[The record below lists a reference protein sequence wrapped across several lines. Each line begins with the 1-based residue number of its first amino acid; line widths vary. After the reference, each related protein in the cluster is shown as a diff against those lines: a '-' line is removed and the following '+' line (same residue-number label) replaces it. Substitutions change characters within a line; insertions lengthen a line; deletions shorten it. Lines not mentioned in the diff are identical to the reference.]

1 VTSVAVEILPIERR
15 HIAGFREV
23 LDSVARERHFLALT
37 EAPPMAQVR
46 RFVLG
51 NLRGGAARV
60 VAVDEGRVVGWCD
73 VRPRTRETM
82 RHSGVLGMGVA
93 STHRG
98 IGVGARMLSMTLESS
113 FASGLTR
120 VELTVL
126 SDNAAAIALYQ
137 RFKFETEG
145 LCRGYLVLDGRPCDA
160 LLMAKL
166 AK

>member
-1 VTSVAVEILPIERR
+1 MAVEILPIERR

-23 LDSVARERHFLALT
+23 VDAVARERRYLALT

-51 NLRGGAARV
+51 NLRSGAAQF
-60 VAVDEGRVVGWCD
+60 VAVEGERVVGWCD
-73 VRPRTRETM
+73 VTPRVRETQ

-93 STHRG
+93 ATHRG
-98 IGVGARMLSMTLESS
+98 LGIGARLLAATLGS
-113 FASGLTR
+113 AIAGGITR

-126 SDNAAAIALYQ
+126 VDNAPAISLYQ
-137 RFKFETEG
+137 RFGFGTEG
-145 LCRGYLVLDGRPCDA
+145 LCRDYLVLDGVARDA

-166 AK
+166 K

>member
-1 VTSVAVEILPIERR
+1 MAVEILPIERR

-23 LDSVARERHFLALT
+23 LDAVARERRYLALT

-51 NLRGGAARV
+51 NLRSGAAQF
-60 VAVDEGRVVGWCD
+60 VAMDDGQVVGWCD
-73 VRPRTRETM
+73 IRPRTRETM

-98 IGVGARMLSMTLESS
+98 LGIGAQLLAATLESS
-113 FASGLTR
+113 FASGITR
-120 VELTVL
+120 VELSVL
-126 SDNAAAIALYQ
+126 SDNGPAIALYR
-137 RFKFETEG
+137 RFGFEPEG
-145 LCRGYLVLDGRPCDA
+145 LSRRYLVLDGIERDA

-166 AK
+166 K

>member
-1 VTSVAVEILPIERR
+1 MAVEILPIERR

-23 LDSVARERHFLALT
+23 LDSVARERRFLALT

-51 NLRGGAARV
+51 NLRSGAAQV

-98 IGVGARMLSMTLESS
+98 IGVGARMLAVTLESS

-126 SDNAAAIALYQ
+126 ADNVAAISLYQ
-137 RFKFETEG
+137 RFRFETEG
-145 LCRGYLVLDGRPCDA
+145 LCRAYLMLDGRPRDA

-166 AK
+166 VK

>member
-1 VTSVAVEILPIERR
+1 MAVEILPIERR

-23 LDSVARERHFLALT
+23 LDSVARERRYLALT

-51 NLRGGAARV
+51 NLRSGAAQV
-60 VAVDEGRVVGWCD
+60 VAVEEGRVVGWCD
-73 VRPRTRETM
+73 VRPRTRETQ

-98 IGVGARMLSMTLESS
+98 MGVGARMLQVTLESS

-145 LCRGYLVLDGRPCDA
+145 LCRGYLVLDGRPRDA

-166 AK
+166 VK

>member
-1 VTSVAVEILPIERR
+1 MAVEILPIERR

-23 LDSVARERHFLALT
+23 LDAVARERCYLALT
-37 EAPPMAQVR
+37 EAPPMAQLR

-51 NLRGGAARV
+51 NLRSGAAQF
-60 VAVDEGRVVGWCD
+60 VAVEDGRVVGWCD

-82 RHSGVLGMGVA
+82 RHCGVLGMGVA

-98 IGVGARMLSMTLESS
+98 IGVGARMLAVTLESS

-126 SDNAAAIALYQ
+126 SDNAAAIALYR
-137 RFKFETEG
+137 RFRFETEG
-145 LCRGYLVLDGRPCDA
+145 LCRRYLVLDGVARDA
-160 LLMAKL
+160 VLMAKL
-166 AK
+166 K

>member
-23 LDSVARERHFLALT
+23 LDSVARERRYLALT

-51 NLRGGAARV
+51 NLRSGAAQV
-60 VAVDEGRVVGWCD
+60 VAVEEGRVVGWCD
-73 VRPRTRETM
+73 VRPRIRETQ

-98 IGVGARMLSMTLESS
+98 MGVGARMLQVTLESS

-145 LCRGYLVLDGRPCDA
+145 LCRGYLVLDGRPRDA

-166 AK
+166 E